1 MLTEAATAAPPS
13 VTLKPVRVLRGARAL
28 LFHGDTLYLARGG
41 RLFRTHDLGRTLQHD
56 CTLQLHSPR
65 LRLAGATRLGRRLTR
80 ASVTRLT
87 ILPDLT
93 KLIVYR
99 KGIYRASAAAQTA
112 VRVHHITRGTRPV
125 SLASAPSGFAC
136 FGEYFSNREHD
147 EVHVYGSSDSGHSWA
162 PVYTFAAGD
171 IWHIHAIVHDPW
183 SRCFWIATGDFEGEC
198 RLLHATETFADVT
211 EVLRGDQDV
220 RFYRLLPT
228 PTAVVTATDAPCS
241 QNAVVVIDK
250 ETGRPRRVQNIDNSC
265 FGVCLAG
272 GHCFFGTAAE
282 PPTPASRL
290 AGPQVRLGYSPEPN
304 TSNDARRA
312 HIWAGSE
319 DLSAWQRC
327 ASLPIDAISSI
338 CLLSPRL
345 YGLMQFPRVEFPEGP
360 NPSARHL
367 VAYCTGLRGLD
378 DATIVYEI
386 DATQGSEIR

>member
-1 MLTEAATAAPPS
+1 MLTEAATGAPPS

-41 RLFRTHDLGRTLQHD
+41 RLFLTHDLGRTLQHD

-99 KGIYRASAAAQTA
+99 KGIYRASAAAQIA
-112 VRVHHITRGTRPV
+112 VRVRHITRGTRPV

-147 EVHVYGSSDSGHSWA
+147 EVHVYGSSDSGRSWA

-241 QNAVVVIDK
+241 QNAVVVVDK

-327 ASLPIDAISSI
+327 ASLPIDAISSM